1 VVIVGASSGIG
12 RAAARRFAARGA
24 RLVLAARADESLQAA
39 AREVTRLGAPCV
51 RTCVGDVRDRGSVE
65 AIVETALSAY
75 GRIDVV
81 VHTATVM
88 AYGRIED
95 VPAEIFEAVV
105 DTAVHGTANI
115 ARTVLPVFR
124 RQRRGVFVIVNSLV
138 GEIAAPLMGSYAA
151 GKWAQFGLARVLQ
164 LETRDAPGVDVCIVS
179 PGGVN
184 TPIYEQAANYVGQ
197 ATRPPPPVYS
207 PDAVAATVVQCADR
221 PRRYRSVG
229 FVNPVL
235 IAGFRLFPA
244 LYDRL
249 VGPMMDRLALSREP
263 RSVTAGNVLTPR
275 AEGDRT
281 EGQWRWSGR
290 PK

>member
-1 VVIVGASSGIG
+1 MTAATGETPSVVVVGASSGIG
-12 RAAARRFAARGA
+12 RAVARRFAARSA
-24 RLVLAARADESLQAA
+24 RLVMAARADESLQAA

-65 AIVETALSAY
+65 AVVETALSAY
-75 GRIDVV
+75 GQIDVV

-88 AYGRIED
+88 AYVRIED
-95 VPAEIFEAVV
+95 LPAEIFEAVV

-115 ARTVLPVFR
+115 ARTVVPVFR
-124 RQRRGVFVIVNSLV
+124 RQRHGVFIIVNSLV

-184 TPIYEQAANYVGQ
+184 TPIYDQAANYAGR

-207 PDAVAATVVQCADR
+207 PDAVAAAGRPVRGPSTPLPIGRIRQ
-221 PRRYRSVG
+221 PRRYRRLSSAARALRPAGRADDGSVRALARTALG
-229 FVNPVL
+229 DSGKCPYA
-235 IAGFRLFPA
+235 AG
-244 LYDRL
+244 
-249 VGPMMDRLALSREP
+249 
-263 RSVTAGNVLTPR
+263 
-275 AEGDRT
+275 
-281 EGQWRWSGR
+281 
-290 PK
+290 

>member
-1 VVIVGASSGIG
+1 MTAATGERVVVVVGASSGIG
-12 RAAARRFAARGA
+12 RAVARRFAARSA
-24 RLVLAARADESLQAA
+24 RLVMAARADESLQAA
-39 AREVTRLGAPCV
+39 AREVTRLGAPYV

-65 AIVETALSAY
+65 AVVETALSAY

-95 VPAEIFEAVV
+95 LPAEIFEAVV

-124 RQRRGVFVIVNSLV
+124 RQRHGVFVIVNSLV

-184 TPIYEQAANYVGQ
+184 TPIYEQAANYRAG
-197 ATRPPPPVYS
+197 PPG
-207 PDAVAATVVQCADR
+207 R
-221 PRRYRSVG
+221 PRRSIR
-229 FVNPVL
+229 
-235 IAGFRLFPA
+235 
-244 LYDRL
+244 
-249 VGPMMDRLALSREP
+249 PMRWRP
-263 RSVTAGNVLTPR
+263 RSSSARTVRAATDRSDSSTPSSSPAFVCCPR
-275 AEGDRT
+275 STTG
-281 EGQWRWSGR
+281 WSGR
-290 PK
+290 